1 MFAFYPNPNTKELGE
16 FWSVMYMPEKA
27 SLLQTLCPLE
37 KVCPFIGEKQAADL

>member
-1 MFAFYPNPNTKELGE
+1 
-16 FWSVMYMPEKA
+16 MYMPEKA